1 MTILTESYFIFNV
14 NRTIMKQPI
23 HIILIGVLLCT
34 FLPLRLSAQPAKG
47 EAPARDSLRISLL
60 TCAAGEEIYTLFG
73 HTAIRCENLT
83 RKTDVVYNYGV
94 FDFSSGGFV
103 LRFAL
108 GETDYRLDK
117 GHTDYF
123 AHAYYY
129 YGRDIWQQVLNLTQE
144 EKERLIAL
152 LEENYRPENRVYR
165 YNFFYD
171 NCSTRPRD
179 KVEEAVEG
187 SVDYGVDMEAPTT
200 HTFRELVYRYSEGHP
215 WSRLAMDLCLGS
227 EADKPI
233 SRRTMQFVPFLL
245 QADLTKAQVVDS
257 IGQKRRLVSHESQL
271 VKAMPKDKSREGGL
285 TPELCAWLCFAV
297 TLLLTVYGLRR
308 RKPLWGVD
316 VVLFAAMGLAGCVLA
331 FLVFFSQHPCMSPN
345 YLLFVFHPLHLF
357 GLAEVVY
364 KERRGKLSFYQTTNL
379 AVLTLFILLWGVFP
393 QEFPLTVLPLALC
406 LWIRSV
412 AHLVEVRRS
421 KK

>member
-1 MTILTESYFIFNV
+1 MPTFAP
-14 NRTIMKQPI
+14 MKLKLPI
-23 HIILIGVLLCT
+23 YIYIIIGALLCT
-34 FLPLRLSAQPAKG
+34 LPLRLSAQSAKG
-47 EAPARDSLRISLL
+47 EASPHDSLRISIL

-83 RKTDVVYNYGV
+83 KKTDIVYNYGV

-117 GHTDYF
+117 DDTRYF
-123 AHAYYY
+123 AHVYNY
-129 YGRDIWQQVLNLTQE
+129 YGRDIHQQTLNLTQA
-144 EKERLIAL
+144 EKERLVAL

-179 KVEEAVEG
+179 KVEEAVQG
-187 SVDYGVDMEAPTT
+187 SVDYGVDISAPTE
-200 HTFRELVYRYSEGHP
+200 HTFRELIYRYSEGHP

-245 QADLTKAQVVDS
+245 QEDLTHAQITDTA
-257 IGQKRRLVSHESQL
+257 GQQRPLVAQEGL
-271 VKAMPKDKSREGGL
+271 LLRAMVREKSGGDRL
-285 TPELCAWLCFAV
+285 TPNLCAWLCLAV
-297 TLLLTVYGLRR
+297 TLLLSILNLRR
-308 RKPLWGVD
+308 RKSWWGLD
-316 VVLFAAMGLAGCVLA
+316 VFWLGAAGLAGCVLA

-345 YLLFVFHPLHLF
+345 YLLFVFHPLHLLF
-357 GLAEVVY
+357 LPEVVY
-364 KERRGKLSFYQTTNL
+364 KERERKLSLYMVSNL
-379 AVLTLFILLWGVFP
+379 IILTLFMMFWAAFP
-393 QEFPLTVLPLALC
+393 QEFPPTVVPLALC

-412 AHLVEVRRS
+412 THVIQM
-421 KK
+421 KKRER

>member
-1 MTILTESYFIFNV
+1 MPTFAP
-14 NRTIMKQPI
+14 MKLRL
-23 HIILIGVLLCT
+23 HIILIASVFLYTLLP
-34 FLPLRLSAQPAKG
+34 FRLSAQPTR
-47 EAPARDSLRISLL
+47 EPVSPHDSLRISIL

-83 RKTDVVYNYGV
+83 RKTDIVYNYGV

-117 GHTDYF
+117 DATEYF
-123 AHAYYY
+123 TYEYYY
-129 YGRDIWQQVLNLTQE
+129 NGRDVHQQVLNLNQA
-144 EKERLIAL
+144 EKERLVAL

-179 KVEEAVEG
+179 KVEEAILG
-187 SVDYGVDMEAPTT
+187 TVDYGTDMDTPTG
-200 HTFRELVYRYSEGHP
+200 HTFRELIYRYSEGHP

-233 SRRTMQFVPFLL
+233 SGRTMQFVPFLL
-245 QADLTKAQVVDS
+245 QADLTKAQVMDD
-257 IGQKRRLVSHESQL
+257 IGQKRPLVSQENLL
-271 VKAMPKDKSREGGL
+271 VKAMPKEKSREGGL

-297 TLLLTVYGLRR
+297 TLLLTLYGLRR
-308 RKPLWGVD
+308 RKSLWGVD
-316 VVLFAAMGLAGCVLA
+316 AVLFAAMGLAGCVLA
-331 FLVFFSQHPCMSPN
+331 FLVFLSQHPCMSPN

-357 GLAEVVY
+357 GLAEAVY
-364 KERRGKLSFYQTTNL
+364 KERRGKLSFYQAANL
-379 AVLTLFILLWGVFP
+379 IVLTLFILLWNVFP

-412 AHLVEVRRS
+412 AHLIEVKRNR
-421 KK
+421 K

>member
-1 MTILTESYFIFNV
+1 
-14 NRTIMKQPI
+14 MKPKL
-23 HIILIGVLLCT
+23 HIYTLIAILLCAL
-34 FLPLRLSAQPAKG
+34 LPSRLSAQPATG
-47 EAPARDSLRISLL
+47 EASAHDSLRISLL
-60 TCAAGEEIYTLFG
+60 TCTAGEEIYTLFG

-117 GHTDYF
+117 SRTDYF
-123 AHAYYY
+123 TYAYYY
-129 YGRDIWQQVLNLTQE
+129 YGRDIHQQVLNLTQA
-144 EKERLIAL
+144 EKVRLVAL

-187 SVDYGVDMEAPTT
+187 TVDYGTDMNAPTE
-200 HTFRELVYRYSEGHP
+200 HTFRELIYRYSEGHP

-233 SRRTMQFVPFLL
+233 SRRTMQFVPFQL

-257 IGQKRRLVSHESQL
+257 TGQKRRLVSHESQL
-271 VKAMPKDKSREGGL
+271 VKAMPKEKSREGGL

-331 FLVFFSQHPCMSPN
+331 FLVFLSQHPCMSPN

-357 GLAEVVY
+357 GLVEVAY
-364 KERRGKLSFYQTTNL
+364 KERRGKLSFYQTANL
-379 AVLTLFILLWGVFP
+379 IILTLFILLWGAFP

-412 AHLVEVRRS
+412 AHLVEIRRS

>member
-1 MTILTESYFIFNV
+1 
-14 NRTIMKQPI
+14 MKPKL
-23 HIILIGVLLCT
+23 HIYTLIAILLCAL
-34 FLPLRLSAQPAKG
+34 LPSRLSAQPATG
-47 EAPARDSLRISLL
+47 EASAHDSLRISLL
-60 TCAAGEEIYTLFG
+60 TCVAGEEIYTLFG
-73 HTAIRCENLT
+73 HTAIRSENLT

-117 GHTDYF
+117 SRTDYF
-123 AHAYYY
+123 NYAYYH
-129 YGRDIWQQVLNLTQE
+129 YGRDIHQQVLNLTQA
-144 EKERLIAL
+144 EKERLVAL

-187 SVDYGVDMEAPTT
+187 TVDYGTDMNAPTE
-200 HTFRELVYRYSEGHP
+200 HTFRELIYRYSEGHP

-257 IGQKRRLVSHESQL
+257 TGAGDVFHGAFL
-271 VKAMPKDKSREGGL
+271 
-285 TPELCAWLCFAV
+285 
-297 TLLLTVYGLRR
+297 YGLLQGWDARR
-308 RKPLWGVD
+308 TARFSSAVSAIKCTAPGGRIGIPD
-316 VVLFAAMGLAGCVLA
+316 VSITEEF
-331 FLVFFSQHPCMSPN
+331 MSSGRIDQRLIQKWSA
-345 YLLFVFHPLHLF
+345 Y
-357 GLAEVVY
+357 Y
-364 KERRGKLSFYQTTNL
+364 KEH
-379 AVLTLFILLWGVFP
+379 AVL
-393 QEFPLTVLPLALC
+393 
-406 LWIRSV
+406 
-412 AHLVEVRRS
+412 
-421 KK
+421 

>member
-1 MTILTESYFIFNV
+1 
-14 NRTIMKQPI
+14 MKLKLPI
-23 HIILIGVLLCT
+23 YTLIGILLYAL
-34 FLPLRLSAQPAKG
+34 LPLRLSAQPAKG
-47 EAPARDSLRISLL
+47 ETPTRDSLRISLL

-117 GHTDYF
+117 SRTDYF
-123 AHAYYY
+123 TYAYYY
-129 YGRDIWQQVLNLTQE
+129 YGRDIRQQVLNLTQA
-144 EKERLIAL
+144 EKERLVAL

-187 SVDYGVDMEAPTT
+187 TVDYGVDMNAPTE
-200 HTFRELVYRYSEGHP
+200 HTFRELIYRYSEGHP

-233 SRRTMQFVPFLL
+233 SGRTMQFVPFLL
-245 QADLTKAQVVDS
+245 QADLTKAQVMDD
-257 IGQKRRLVSHESQL
+257 IGQKRPLVSQENLL
-271 VKAMPKDKSREGGL
+271 VKAMPKEKSREGGL

-297 TLLLTVYGLRR
+297 TLLLTLYGLRR
-308 RKPLWGVD
+308 RKSLWGVD
-316 VVLFAAMGLAGCVLA
+316 AVLFAAMGLAGCVLA
-331 FLVFFSQHPCMSPN
+331 FLVFLSQHPCMSPN

-357 GLAEVVY
+357 GLAEAVY
-364 KERRGKLSFYQTTNL
+364 KERRGKLSFYQAANL
-379 AVLTLFILLWGVFP
+379 IVLTLFILLWNVFP

-412 AHLVEVRRS
+412 AHLIEVKRNR
-421 KK
+421 K

>member
-1 MTILTESYFIFNV
+1 
-14 NRTIMKQPI
+14 MKQKQHI
-23 HIILIGVLLCT
+23 HIIIITGILLCT
-34 FLPLRLSAQPAKG
+34 LLPFHLTAQPAKG
-47 EAPARDSLRISLL
+47 LASAHDSLRISLL

-117 GHTDYF
+117 SRTDYF
-123 AHAYYY
+123 TYAYYY
-129 YGRDIWQQVLNLTQE
+129 YGRDIRQQVLNLTQA
-144 EKERLIAL
+144 EKERLVAL

-179 KVEEAVEG
+179 KVEEATEG
-187 SVDYGVDMEAPTT
+187 TVDYGTDMEAPTT
-200 HTFRELVYRYSEGHP
+200 HTFRELIYRYSEGHP
-215 WSRLAMDLCLGS
+215 WSHLAMDLCLGS

-245 QADLTKAQVVDS
+245 QADLTKAQVVDD
-257 IGQKRRLVSHESQL
+257 IGQKRPLVSQENLL
-271 VKAMPKDKSREGGL
+271 VKAMPKEKSREGGL

-297 TLLLTVYGLRR
+297 TLLLTLYGLRR

-316 VVLFAAMGLAGCVLA
+316 AVLYAAMGLAGCVLA
-331 FLVFFSQHPCMSPN
+331 FLVFLSQHPCMSPN

-357 GLAEVVY
+357 GLAEAVY
-364 KERRGKLSFYQTTNL
+364 KERRGKLSFYQAANL
-379 AVLTLFILLWGVFP
+379 TALTLFILLWNVFP

-412 AHLVEVRRS
+412 AHLIEVKRNR
-421 KK
+421 K

>member
-1 MTILTESYFIFNV
+1 
-14 NRTIMKQPI
+14 MKPKL
-23 HIILIGVLLCT
+23 HIYTLIAILLCAL
-34 FLPLRLSAQPAKG
+34 LPSRLSAQPATG
-47 EAPARDSLRISLL
+47 EASAHDSLRISLL

-117 GHTDYF
+117 SRTDYF
-123 AHAYYY
+123 NYAYFY
-129 YGRDIWQQVLNLTQE
+129 YGRDIHQQVLNLTQA
-144 EKERLIAL
+144 EKERLVAL

-187 SVDYGVDMEAPTT
+187 TVDYGADMTTPTD
-200 HTFRELVYRYSEGHP
+200 HTFRELIYRYSEGHP

-257 IGQKRRLVSHESQL
+257 TGQKRRLVSHESQL
-271 VKAMPKDKSREGGL
+271 VKAMPKEKSREGGL

-364 KERRGKLSFYQTTNL
+364 KERRGKLSFYQTANL
-379 AVLTLFILLWGVFP
+379 IILTLFILLWGAFP

>member
-1 MTILTESYFIFNV
+1 MPTFAP
-14 NRTIMKQPI
+14 MKQKQHI
-23 HIILIGVLLCT
+23 HIIIITGILLCT
-34 FLPLRLSAQPAKG
+34 LLPFHLTAQPAKG
-47 EAPARDSLRISLL
+47 LASARDSLRISLL

-117 GHTDYF
+117 SRTDYF
-123 AHAYYY
+123 TYAYYY
-129 YGRDIWQQVLNLTQE
+129 YGRDIRQQVLNLTQA
-144 EKERLIAL
+144 EKERLVAL

-187 SVDYGVDMEAPTT
+187 TVDYGVDMNAPTE
-200 HTFRELVYRYSEGHP
+200 HTFRELIYRYSEGHP

-233 SRRTMQFVPFLL
+233 SGRTMQFVPFLL
-245 QADLTKAQVVDS
+245 QADLTKAQVMDD
-257 IGQKRRLVSHESQL
+257 IGQKRPLVSQENLL
-271 VKAMPKDKSREGGL
+271 VKAMPKEKSREGGL

-297 TLLLTVYGLRR
+297 TLLLTLYGLRR
-308 RKPLWGVD
+308 RKSLWGVD
-316 VVLFAAMGLAGCVLA
+316 AVLYAAMGLAGCVLA

-364 KERRGKLSFYQTTNL
+364 KERRGRLSFYQTANL
-379 AVLTLFILLWGVFP
+379 IVLTLFTLLWGAFP

-412 AHLVEVRRS
+412 AHLVEVKRS

>member
-1 MTILTESYFIFNV
+1 MPTFAP
-14 NRTIMKQPI
+14 MKPRL
-23 HIILIGVLLCT
+23 HIILIASVFLYTLLP
-34 FLPLRLSAQPAKG
+34 FRLSAQPTR
-47 EAPARDSLRISLL
+47 EPVSPHDSLRISIL

-83 RKTDVVYNYGV
+83 RKTDIVYNYGV

-117 GHTDYF
+117 DATEYF
-123 AHAYYY
+123 TYAYYY
-129 YGRDIWQQVLNLTQE
+129 NGRDVHQQVLNLNQT
-144 EKERLIAL
+144 EKERLVAL

-179 KVEEAVEG
+179 KVEEAILG
-187 SVDYGVDMEAPTT
+187 TVDYGTDMDTPTG
-200 HTFRELVYRYSEGHP
+200 HTFRELIYRYSEGHP

-227 EADKPI
+227 QADQPI

-245 QADLTKAQVVDS
+245 QKDLTHTQIADS
-257 IGQKRRLVSHESQL
+257 IGHKRPLVSGEGL
-271 VKAMPKDKSREGGL
+271 LIKAMEKEKSRGEWL
-285 TPELCAWLCFAV
+285 TPDLCAWLCFAV

-308 RKPLWGVD
+308 KKTLWGVD
-316 VVLFAAMGLAGCVLA
+316 VFWLSAAGLAGCVLA

-345 YLLFVFHPLHLF
+345 YLLLVFHPLHL
-357 GLAEVVY
+357 LCLPEVIY
-364 KERRGKLSFYQTTNL
+364 KERKGSLSFYQATNFI
-379 AVLTLFILLWGVFP
+379 VLTLFMLFWGVFP
-393 QEFPLTVLPLALC
+393 QEFPPTVVPLALC
-406 LWIRSV
+406 LWTRSI
-412 AHLVEVRRS
+412 AHIIWI
-421 KK
+421 KKRIK

>member
-1 MTILTESYFIFNV
+1 
-14 NRTIMKQPI
+14 MKPKL
-23 HIILIGVLLCT
+23 HIYTLIAILLCAL
-34 FLPLRLSAQPAKG
+34 LPSRLSAQPATG
-47 EAPARDSLRISLL
+47 EASAHDSLRISLL
-60 TCAAGEEIYTLFG
+60 TCTAGEEIYTLFG

-117 GHTDYF
+117 SRTDYF
-123 AHAYYY
+123 TYAYYY
-129 YGRDIWQQVLNLTQE
+129 YGRDIHQQVLNLTQA
-144 EKERLIAL
+144 EKVRLV
-152 LEENYRPENRVYR
+152 PENRVYR

-187 SVDYGVDMEAPTT
+187 TVDYGVDMNAPTE
-200 HTFRELVYRYSEGHP
+200 HTFRELIYRYSEGHP

-233 SRRTMQFVPFLL
+233 SGRTMQFVPFLL
-245 QADLTKAQVVDS
+245 QADLTKAQVMDD
-257 IGQKRRLVSHESQL
+257 IGQKRPLVSQENLL
-271 VKAMPKDKSREGGL
+271 VKAMPKEKSREGGL

-297 TLLLTVYGLRR
+297 TLLLTLYGLRR
-308 RKPLWGVD
+308 RKSLWGVD
-316 VVLFAAMGLAGCVLA
+316 AVLYAAMGLAGCVLA
-331 FLVFFSQHPCMSPN
+331 FLVFLSQHPCMSPN

-357 GLAEVVY
+357 GLAEAVY
-364 KERRGKLSFYQTTNL
+364 KERRGKLSFYQAANL
-379 AVLTLFILLWGVFP
+379 TALTLFILLWNVFP

-412 AHLVEVRRS
+412 AHLIEVKRNR
-421 KK
+421 K